1 MKISAL
7 ILTGGS
13 GARVQGIDSP
23 KQFYELLGEPVFIHS
38 LKTYDQIESITDIY
52 LVINQNYQ
60 QKYEDILGKYS
71 FKKLRALVPGG
82 SDRQISVENGLAA
95 MEKTDIVV
103 LQDGANPTTRAEFI
117 EECLDAARRHG
128 ACTGCVACEDTVV
141 KASRHTIE
149 SVLERAALACT
160 CSPQVYKFDL
170 LCRAM
175 KEGKKKNLTNRPT
188 VELVHRLNHKVALVY
203 CKFATIKIATFEDFY
218 AAEQILR
225 KNKCR
230 K

>member
-13 GARVQGIDSP
+13 GTRVQGIDSP

-38 LKTYDQIESITDIY
+38 LKTYDRFESITDIY
-52 LVINQNYQ
+52 LVINQNYR
-60 QKYEDILGKYS
+60 QKYEDILSKYS

-117 EECLDAARRHG
+117 EECLEAARRHG
-128 ACTGCVACEDTVV
+128 ACTGCMASQDTVV
-141 KASRHTIE
+141 QAAQNTIE
-149 SVLERAALACT
+149 SVLERHSLAYT

-203 CKFATIKIATFEDFY
+203 CKFSTVKITTHTDFLVS
-218 AAEQILR
+218 ESILR
-225 KNKCR
+225 EGAR
-230 K
+230 A